1 MQIEKP
7 NTSNYFAFY
16 ELPVAFAID
25 EPVLKQLYLN
35 KSKIY
40 HPDFYSDNIED
51 QAIAIA
57 TSSFNNNA
65 FKTLSNPISRAQ
77 YIVDLQADLNEQT
90 VQLPNDFLME
100 MMDLNEALETE
111 EASIPEALQKQ
122 IGSYKQE
129 VFDQIQAHAL
139 AQDWV
144 NTQMA
149 LLKWRYLERL
159 EQRLR

>member
-1 MQIEKP
+1 
-7 NTSNYFAFY
+7 
-16 ELPVAFAID
+16 
-25 EPVLKQLYLN
+25 
-35 KSKIY
+35 
-40 HPDFYSDNIED
+40 
-51 QAIAIA
+51 
-57 TSSFNNNA
+57 
-65 FKTLSNPISRAQ
+65 
-77 YIVDLQADLNEQT
+77 VDLQTDLNEQT

-100 MMDLNEALETE
+100 MMDLNEALEAE
-111 EASIPEALQKQ
+111 EAHILEALQIQ
-122 IGSYKQE
+122 IGNYKQE

>member
-1 MQIEKP
+1 
-7 NTSNYFAFY
+7 
-16 ELPVAFAID
+16 
-25 EPVLKQLYLN
+25 LN
-35 KSKIY
+35 KSKVY

-57 TSSFNNNA
+57 SSSFNNNA

-100 MMDLNEALETE
+100 MMDLNEALEAE
-111 EASIPEALQKQ
+111 ETSIPDALQIQ
-122 IGSYKQE
+122 IGNYKQE
-129 VFDQIQAHAL
+129 VYDKIQAYAL